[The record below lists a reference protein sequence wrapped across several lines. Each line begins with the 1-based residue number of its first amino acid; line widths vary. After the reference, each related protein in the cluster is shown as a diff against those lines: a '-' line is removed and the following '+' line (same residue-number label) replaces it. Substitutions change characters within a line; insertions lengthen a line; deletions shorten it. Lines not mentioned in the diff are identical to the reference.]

1 MLTITLVKLIKL
13 SWLKKKK
20 KKSDIFPKL
29 RLLGILILKSTLWP
43 TWLTTFTIVCA
54 FFFFFWS
61 ILKFFSIISYHFL
74 KHVHQIKILNTILL
88 KYQFFFNFLNVTLSL
103 HYNHHPHFFFI
114 LEKCKKNKK
123 LKCTTTVLMYIC
135 TATIVKMHFA
145 QQMHAKIF
153 VTNIQYCL
161 AEERVNRNS
170 VSRLRNYL

>member
-1 MLTITLVKLIKL
+1 MTNMVNNIHNTL
-13 SWLKKKK
+13 
-20 KKSDIFPKL
+20 
-29 RLLGILILKSTLWP
+29 
-43 TWLTTFTIVCA
+43 CN
-54 FFFFFWS
+54 FFFFFVYFKIFC
-61 ILKFFSIISYHFL
+61 ILSYHFL

-88 KYQFFFNFLNVTLSL
+88 KYQFFKIFLMLLSL
-103 HYNHHPHFFFI
+103 CTTTIIHIFSLS
-114 LEKCKKNKK
+114 LENTKKNKK